1 MGDLL
6 KGQWRAEGDFPQDK
20 TGHFVRPDAP
30 FRNWVTAS
38 GEAGPSGAGGFK
50 AEPGRYHL
58 IVSLACPWA
67 HRTLIFRRLKG
78 LEGMI
83 SLSVVHWLLS
93 DRGWTFDEGRGVIPD
108 PIFGA
113 SALSEFYVKA
123 RPDFSGRVTVP
134 VLWDR
139 KTGTIVNNE
148 SSEII
153 RMFNSAFDGVG
164 AAEGDYY
171 PSELRAEIDALNARV
186 YATVNNGVYR
196 AGFATAQEAYEEAFR
211 ALFDTLDFLE
221 ARLAGR
227 RFLFGERL
235 TEADWRLFTT
245 LIRFDPVYFG
255 HFKCNLR
262 EIADYPALS
271 RYLRQLYHWPK
282 VAETVDFFHIKH
294 HYYASHLRINPTGI
308 VPLGPELNL

>member
-1 MGDLL
+1 MGDLMN
-6 KGQWRAEGDFPQDK
+6 GAWRVDGDFPHDRA
-20 TGHFVRPDAP
+20 GHFVRPDAP
-30 FRNWVTAS
+30 FRNWATAT
-38 GEAGPSGAGGFK
+38 GEPGPTGVGGFK

-67 HRTLIFRRLKG
+67 HRTLIFRKLKG
-78 LEGMI
+78 LEGVV
-83 SLSVVHWLLS
+83 SLSVVHWLLA
-93 DRGWTFDEGRGVIPD
+93 DRGWTFDPAPGVIPD

-113 SALSEFYVKA
+113 ERLSEFYLKA

-139 KTGTIVNNE
+139 HTSRIVNNE

-153 RMFNSAFDGVG
+153 RMFNSAFDSVG
-164 AAEGDYY
+164 ADEGDFY
-171 PSELRAEIDALNARV
+171 PQNLRAEIDALNGRI

-196 AGFATAQEAYEEAFR
+196 AGFATSQEAYEEAFH
-211 ALFDTLDFLE
+211 ALFATLDMLD
-221 ARLAGR
+221 ARLASQ
-227 RFLFGERL
+227 RFLCGERL

-262 EIADYPALS
+262 EIMDYPALQ
-271 RYLRQLYHWPK
+271 RYLRELYHWPG
-282 VAETVDFFHIKH
+282 VAGTVDFFHIKH
-294 HYYASHLRINPTGI
+294 HYYASHLRINPTGM
-308 VPLGPELNL
+308 VPLGPELAL